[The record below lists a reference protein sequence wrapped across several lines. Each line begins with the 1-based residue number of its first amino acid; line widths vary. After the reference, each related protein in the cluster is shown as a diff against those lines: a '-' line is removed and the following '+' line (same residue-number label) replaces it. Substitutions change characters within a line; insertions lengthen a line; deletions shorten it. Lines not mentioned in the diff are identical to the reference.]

1 MNLAD
6 NLKKIRKDNNLSQEQ
21 LAEKLNVSRQS
32 VSKWESGQ
40 SYPEMDKVIQICSLF
55 NLNIN
60 ELINENISEVNE
72 VKESQ
77 NRTNKYISSF
87 FDYITKVVDM
97 FTSMKFGQIL
107 KCLFEQAFIIL
118 ILFIVGLIISNV
130 ASSLFSSVFNFL
142 PEGIFWR
149 LYNVVESIFIVIL
162 MIIGTVILLHIFKI
176 RYLDYYEIVKEDKK
190 EPVEEFVTEVEAVE
204 VKDEKKPKIILE
216 KKKEKVVIRDPK
228 HADYRFFTGLGKF
241 ILLCIK
247 FFVALILGGFALSL
261 IGFVICVPLTFLVI
275 KNIVLFGGLLLSV
288 IGCIGINLVVIEL
301 LYNFIFNRKFNKL
314 RAFIVSVI
322 SLIVV
327 GLGIGLCTIAFVN
340 IEVVD
345 EYYKNTKTEFELKME
360 DNIRIESWYPFVNEE
375 EISYVEQ
382 DIDSIKIVVEHPVIY
397 SVEVHNE
404 DDAYIIDFDEEFG
417 EFMSNVR
424 TSIKYLNHGKVVDY
438 KSSSKMV
445 IYGSADTIAK
455 LKGNYEEHYN
465 NINQLNDA
473 IEDLNKRVQKVSEE
487 KSNLIIENERLK
499 KNNYAL
505 VQELN
510 DLGYKVHYDE
520 NNNYSY
526 IEDLNE

>member
-190 EPVEEFVTEVEAVE
+190 ESVEEFVTEVEAVE
-204 VKDEKKPKIILE
+204 VKDEKKPKII
-216 KKKEKVVIRDPK
+216 
-228 HADYRFFTGLGKF
+228 
-241 ILLCIK
+241 
-247 FFVALILGGFALSL
+247 
-261 IGFVICVPLTFLVI
+261 
-275 KNIVLFGGLLLSV
+275 
-288 IGCIGINLVVIEL
+288 
-301 LYNFIFNRKFNKL
+301 
-314 RAFIVSVI
+314 
-322 SLIVV
+322 
-327 GLGIGLCTIAFVN
+327 
-340 IEVVD
+340 
-345 EYYKNTKTEFELKME
+345 
-360 DNIRIESWYPFVNEE
+360 
-375 EISYVEQ
+375 
-382 DIDSIKIVVEHPVIY
+382 
-397 SVEVHNE
+397 
-404 DDAYIIDFDEEFG
+404 
-417 EFMSNVR
+417 
-424 TSIKYLNHGKVVDY
+424 
-438 KSSSKMV
+438 
-445 IYGSADTIAK
+445 
-455 LKGNYEEHYN
+455 
-465 NINQLNDA
+465 
-473 IEDLNKRVQKVSEE
+473 
-487 KSNLIIENERLK
+487 
-499 KNNYAL
+499 
-505 VQELN
+505 
-510 DLGYKVHYDE
+510 
-520 NNNYSY
+520 
-526 IEDLNE
+526 